1 MIIYFVHGL
10 ERFFRYDVIDL
21 DPYGTA
27 VPFLDSAVQAIADGG
42 LLCVTCTDS
51 PVLCGTYPEK
61 CFSLYGSVPLRSK
74 YLHEQ
79 ALRILLHSIDA
90 TANKY
95 KRYIVPWISVSVDFY
110 VRVFV
115 RVFESPAEVKKSCT
129 RRSHAFTRAYTHTC
143 THIYIYIYVLISILM
158 HILIQTDHIYIKAP
172 NALHFTYNQWQ

>member
-1 MIIYFVHGL
+1 MKCLLLLCYINVLSNFYITDPCVVYHMTTSWYSLFVCIILYDYVLCSHGL

-95 KRYIVPWISVSVDFY
+95 KRYIVPWISVSVDF
-110 VRVFV
+110 
-115 RVFESPAEVKKSCT
+115 
-129 RRSHAFTRAYTHTC
+129 
-143 THIYIYIYVLISILM
+143 
-158 HILIQTDHIYIKAP
+158 
-172 NALHFTYNQWQ
+172 